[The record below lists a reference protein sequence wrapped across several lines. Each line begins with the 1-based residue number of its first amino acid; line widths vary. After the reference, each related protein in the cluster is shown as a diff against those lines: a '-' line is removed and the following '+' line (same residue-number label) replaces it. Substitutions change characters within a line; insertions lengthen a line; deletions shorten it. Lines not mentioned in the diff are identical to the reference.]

1 MAKLSIADSARLLGV
16 STRTLRTYVKQGFLS
31 TTHGARNS
39 KWLDPVEVE
48 TFGRERSASVGKV
61 WDRKDFLEMRAR
73 LTRLEQEVGVL
84 NRILDTR
91 EQPLRM
97 GQAYAKDLHAA
108 CGFQLA
114 SGVPTKVEIDSWTEI
129 FLRIDEQD
137 FSVIAEAT
145 GDRKP
150 WVLYLRLCVS
160 MTAAVVSDAAYMT
173 SLELQSAHKKLAEA
187 RRRLRISGLCH
198 LELTG
203 SAEADVRRHILSS
216 NPASVLDSIEA
227 VLKRKAGSKP

>member
-1 MAKLSIADSARLLGV
+1 MHKLSIEDSARLLGV
-16 STRTLRTYVKQGFLS
+16 STRTLRTYIKQGFLS
-31 TTHGARNS
+31 TSRGARNA

-48 TFGRERSASVGKV
+48 TFGRERVSSVGKV
-61 WDRKDFLEMRAR
+61 WDRKDFMEMRAR

-97 GQAYAKDLHAA
+97 GPAYAKDLHAA
-108 CGFQLA
+108 CGLQLA
-114 SGVPTKVEIDSWTEI
+114 SGVPSKVEIDSWTEI

-137 FSVIAEAT
+137 FAVIADVT

-160 MTAAVVSDAAYMT
+160 MTAAVVSDKAYMS
-173 SLELQSAHKKLAEA
+173 SLDLQSTHKKLAEG

-203 SAEADVRRHILSS
+203 SADADVRRHLLAS

-227 VLKRKAGSKP
+227 VLKRKVGSTP